1 MTGIWTGAGWIAALR
16 ATELSVWLLL
26 VAVLLPYA
34 WGLAALWRSAGVGR
48 GISVTRAASYL
59 LGWLV
64 LAFALASPLDTMSDQ
79 LFSAHMTQHLLLIAV
94 IPPLLVAGAPST
106 AMAWAARRLVA
117 GRHRHLT
124 LRVSHGLA
132 AIGVLF
138 TAPWVALGVH
148 TAAMWT
154 WHLPALYE
162 LALAHPWWHA
172 LEHAC
177 FLGTALL
184 LWWSVMRPR
193 GIRRNG
199 YGVGVLVMLATA
211 MQSGALGALFAAS
224 RTPWYAAS
232 YHDTAAWGLTPLADQ
247 QLGGLIMW
255 VPGGTIYVLAACV
268 LFLAWLGEKPFVGS
282 R

>member
-1 MTGIWTGAGWIAALR
+1 MTGVWTAAGWLTALR
-16 ATELSVWLLL
+16 QTEWSVWLLL

-34 WGLAALWRSAGVGR
+34 WGLVALWRRAGLGR
-48 GISVTRAASYL
+48 GISLARAGSYL

-64 LAFALASPLDTMSDQ
+64 LVFALASPLDTMSDA
-79 LFSAHMTQHLLLIAV
+79 LFSAHMTQHILLIAV
-94 IPPLLVAGAPST
+94 IPPLLVAGAPPT
-106 AMAWAARRLVA
+106 AMAWAGRRLLA
-117 GRHRHLT
+117 GRHGAR
-124 LRVSHGLA
+124 LRRLIHGLA
-132 AIGVLF
+132 AIGAVLT
-138 TAPWVALGVH
+138 TAWIALGVH

-193 GIRRNG
+193 GVRRNG

-224 RTPWYAAS
+224 RTPWYATS
-232 YHDTAAWGLTPLADQ
+232 YHDTMAWGLTPLADQ

-255 VPGGTIYVLAACV
+255 VPGGMIYVVAACV
-268 LFLAWLGEKPFVGS
+268 LFLAWLEK
-282 R
+282 